1 MLPEMGTSRYHAGHD
16 PRLAEALVND
26 REAAWIAAIFREV
39 RSAIY
44 AGEYEAGDRLPTRA
58 ELARLKGVSAESIGI
73 VMRMLA
79 AEGLVSSEQ
88 GRGTFALSRRRFP
101 GPRDHRDEGR
111 ALRADPAA
119 ALAAL
124 ATAIEAEPAASAP
137 TAGEGLRVC
146 ELTVSL
152 LVETGG
158 LPQAVSLAMTVI
170 EEALRR
176 GGWDLPGVGQRR
188 ACGTDA

>member
-1 MLPEMGTSRYHAGHD
+1 VLPEMGTSRYHAGHD

-26 REAAWIAAIFREV
+26 REAASIAAIFREV

-58 ELARLKGVSAESIGI
+58 QLATLKGVSAESIGI

-88 GRGTFALSRRRFP
+88 GRGTFALSRRRFRVRVII
-101 GPRDHRDEGR
+101 GTKDGS
-111 ALRADPAA
+111 RADPAA
-119 ALAAL
+119 ALAAI
-124 ATAIEAEPAASAP
+124 ASAVEAEPAASAP
-137 TAGEGLRVC
+137 EAGEGFRVS
-146 ELTVSL
+146 EVAVSL

-158 LPQAVSLAMTVI
+158 LPQAVSLTMALI

-176 GGWDLPGVGQRR
+176 GGWDIAGASVTARP
-188 ACGTDA
+188 A